1 MKKNKDQEK
10 LEKVIKDLKEK
21 KDKVEQRINQLMIDV
36 SLSNQLKQII

>member
-36 SLSNQLKQII
+36 SLSN